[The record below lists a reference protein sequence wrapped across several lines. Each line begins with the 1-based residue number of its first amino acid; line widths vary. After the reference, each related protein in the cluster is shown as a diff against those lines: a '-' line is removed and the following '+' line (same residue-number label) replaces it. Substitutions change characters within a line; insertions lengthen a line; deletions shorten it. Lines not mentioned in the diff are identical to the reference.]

1 MLCGDDGS
9 NPSGATMSAK
19 AIGWTVRENRSP
31 LFYLRRQNNKLNTYM
46 KTKFLALNGVEVEG
60 IVLYTSPITR
70 ASNSFV
76 NKVYDEIIYAQN
88 RLVKL
93 HHTLKLDDED
103 NYQEFN
109 GPEVEII
116 NEYVVIPELD

>member
-1 MLCGDDGS
+1 MYKVI
-9 NPSGATMSAK
+9 T
-19 AIGWTVRENRSP
+19 T
-31 LFYLRRQNNKLNTYM
+31 NNNIMEK
-46 KTKFLALNGVEVEG
+46 KKFIAPNGVEVEG
-60 IVLYTSPITR
+60 VVLFTSNISR

-93 HHTLKLDDED
+93 HHTLKPDDED

-109 GPEVEII
+109 EPEVEII
-116 NEYVVIPELD
+116 SKYVVIPELD

>member
-1 MLCGDDGS
+1 ME
-9 NPSGATMSAK
+9 K
-19 AIGWTVRENRSP
+19 
-31 LFYLRRQNNKLNTYM
+31 K
-46 KTKFLALNGVEVEG
+46 KFITPNGVEVEG
-60 IVLYTSPITR
+60 VILYTSPITR
-70 ASNSFV
+70 DSKSFV
-76 NKVYDEIIYAQN
+76 NRVYDEIVYAQN

-109 GPEVEII
+109 EPEVEII

>member
-1 MLCGDDGS
+1 
-9 NPSGATMSAK
+9 
-19 AIGWTVRENRSP
+19 
-31 LFYLRRQNNKLNTYM
+31 M
-46 KTKFLALNGVEVEG
+46 KTTFIAPNGVEVEG
-60 IVLYTSPITR
+60 TVLYSSPIAR

-103 NYQEFN
+103 AYAEFEE
-109 GPEVEII
+109 PQVEII
-116 NEYVVIPELD
+116 NEYVVIPEFDIDVSR